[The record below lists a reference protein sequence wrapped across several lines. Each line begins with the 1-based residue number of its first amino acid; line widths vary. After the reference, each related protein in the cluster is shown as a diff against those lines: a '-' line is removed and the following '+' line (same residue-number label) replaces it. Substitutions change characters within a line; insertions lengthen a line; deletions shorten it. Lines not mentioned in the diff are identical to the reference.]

1 MTTLRIPD
9 CAAKQYWFVTEEW
22 NELVQNSPI
31 ATPDNPNPQ
40 QMRGIVRR
48 KQNLVIA
55 MHPVAHA
62 VLQQASGKSD
72 YVLTDPLLIK
82 RELYDW
88 VIQLNQQVR
97 QVQEGSSNGD
107 GLESELRN
115 AVESDSKPT
124 EDSGTDSGVQVPP
137 SSPMEG

>member
-1 MTTLRIPD
+1 MTYPLQIPE
-9 CAAKQYWFVTEEW
+9 CATKQYWFVTEEW
-22 NELVQNSPI
+22 SEFVQNSPI
-31 ATPDNPNPQ
+31 ATLENPNPQ
-40 QMRGIVRR
+40 QMRGFVRR

-88 VIQLNQQVR
+88 VISLNR
-97 QVQEGSSNGD
+97 QIREVQEGSSNGNNLD
-107 GLESELRN
+107 AELRA
-115 AVESDSKPT
+115 AVESDSQDVEST
-124 EDSGTDSGVQVPP
+124 GTDSGVQVPP
-137 SSPMEG
+137 S